1 MKLVGCR
8 HCGNLVGSTERRC
21 PFCGGALAAET
32 RLGFAAC
39 AVLAGLV
46 LGGCASKAD
55 TPFEGE
61 SEGESDTDGNGPSSS
76 PNGNPPSGEATY
88 GVPVTDSDW
97 FGTETEGWSS
107 SGDLPE
113 TDTDGDT
120 DVSDD
125 TDSETDTDTD
135 AAASDTDGDTDAPSS
150 DTDAPSSDTEAPPG
164 DTASSG

>member
-8 HCGNLVGSTERRC
+8 HCGNLVGSNERRC
-21 PFCGGALAAET
+21 PFCGELIAAET
-32 RLGFAAC
+32 RVGFAAC

-61 SEGESDTDGNGPSSS
+61 SESNGPSSS
-76 PNGNPPSGEATY
+76 PNGDPPSGEATY

-120 DVSDD
+120 DG
-125 TDSETDTDTD
+125 D
-135 AAASDTDGDTDAPSS
+135 AS
-150 DTDAPSSDTEAPPG
+150 DTDAPPG
-164 DTASSG
+164 DTDAASSG